1 MQYVTLN
8 IRKNKDSTEY
18 SNYVLEYDEKSNDH
32 IHNITSI
39 QTGKTLKC
47 YCCKRNKKDEIVKFT
62 KRDINTIL
70 SVVIFYDDERGQHL
84 IKYHILNVSNKK
96 PKNITTPT
104 MGQIVE
110 KETNMAT
117 TSFFKSAQESINNN
131 PFKDMQKVKAT
142 DLLTRYNQVTVTYF
156 DKYVGSDGKASY
168 RCKIAEDNR
177 IYFYAVTDLK
187 RLLTTALSQGAT
199 VEQLNA
205 ELPLKF
211 NITPTVTEYEGKQ
224 YNSIQFDLVEQIP
237 VVQ

>member
-1 MQYVTLN
+1 MQYITLQSKHN
-8 IRKNKDSTEY
+8 TNRYI
-18 SNYVLEYDEKSNDH
+18 LEYDDKSND
-32 IHNITSI
+32 NIYNLTSV

-47 YCCKRNKKDEIVKFT
+47 HVSRYVNDKKTRFTKKDLRSLLHVILF
-62 KRDINTIL
+62 RDDVEDVNDRNV
-70 SVVIFYDDERGQHL
+70 SVYYDIFD
-84 IKYHILNVSNKK
+84 ISNKK

-104 MGQIVE
+104 MGKIVE

>member
-1 MQYVTLN
+1 MQYITLQN
-8 IRKNKDSTEY
+8 RHDTNRYI
-18 SNYVLEYDEKSNDH
+18 LEYDDKSNYN
-32 IHNITSI
+32 IYNITSI
-39 QTGKTLKC
+39 RTGKTLKC
-47 YCCKRNKKDEIVKFT
+47 HVSKYVNNKKTRFT
-62 KRDINTIL
+62 KKDLRSLLRVVLYRDDVEDVNDRE
-70 SVVIFYDDERGQHL
+70 VIIYYDIFD
-84 IKYHILNVSNKK
+84 ISNKK

-177 IYFYAVTDLK
+177 VYFYAVTDLK
-187 RLLTTALSQGAT
+187 RLLTTALSQGAS

-224 YNSIQFDLVEQIP
+224 YNSIQFDLIEQIP

>member
-1 MQYVTLN
+1 MQYITLQSRHN
-8 IRKNKDSTEY
+8 TNRYI
-18 SNYVLEYDEKSNDH
+18 LEYDDKSNDN
-32 IHNITSI
+32 IYNITSV
-39 QTGKTLKC
+39 QTGKILKC
-47 YCCKRNKKDEIVKFT
+47 YTSRFVNNKKTRFT
-62 KRDINTIL
+62 KKDLRSLLHVILYRDDVEDVNDRKVSIYFD
-70 SVVIFYDDERGQHL
+70 IFD
-84 IKYHILNVSNKK
+84 ISNKK

-131 PFKDMQKVKAT
+131 PFKDMSKIKAT

-187 RLLTTALSQGAT
+187 RLLTTALSQGAS

-211 NITPTVTEYEGKQ
+211 SIKPTVTEYEGKQ
-224 YNSIQFDLVEQIP
+224 YNSIQFDLIEQIP

>member
-1 MQYVTLN
+1 MQYITLN
-8 IRKNKDSTEY
+8 RRDEY
-18 SNYVLEYDEKSNDH
+18 YVLEYDDKSINH
-32 IHNITSI
+32 THNLTSI
-39 QTGKTLKC
+39 QTGKTLQC
-47 YCCKRNKKDEIVKFT
+47 YYCKRNKKNEIVKFT
-62 KRDINTIL
+62 KRDIDTKL
-70 SVVIFYDDERGQHL
+70 SVVVHFDDERGNSL
-84 IKYHILNVSNKK
+84 VYYNIFNISNKK

-104 MGQIVE
+104 MGKIVE

-131 PFKDMQKVKAT
+131 PFKDMSKIKAT

>member
-1 MQYVTLN
+1 MQYLTLQSRHN
-8 IRKNKDSTEY
+8 TNRYI
-18 SNYVLEYDEKSNDH
+18 LEYDDKSND
-32 IHNITSI
+32 NIYNLTSV

-47 YCCKRNKKDEIVKFT
+47 YTSRFVNDKKTRFNKKDLRSLLLVKIYTDDVEGGIVEQYY
-62 KRDINTIL
+62 DIFDI
-70 SVVIFYDDERGQHL
+70 
-84 IKYHILNVSNKK
+84 SNKK
-96 PKNITTPT
+96 PKIITTPT
-104 MGQIVE
+104 MGKIVE

-211 NITPTVTEYEGKQ
+211 NIAPTVTEYEGKQ

-237 VVQ
+237 VAQ

>member
-1 MQYVTLN
+1 MQYITLQN
-8 IRKNKDSTEY
+8 RHNTNRYI
-18 SNYVLEYDEKSNDH
+18 LEYDDKSND
-32 IHNITSI
+32 NIYNLTSV

-47 YCCKRNKKDEIVKFT
+47 HVSRYVNNKKTRFT
-62 KRDINTIL
+62 KKDLRSLLRVVLYTDVDGTIEHYYDIFDI
-70 SVVIFYDDERGQHL
+70 
-84 IKYHILNVSNKK
+84 SNKK

-131 PFKDMQKVKAT
+131 PFKDMSKIKAT

-224 YNSIQFDLVEQIP
+224 YNSIQFDLIEQIP